1 MPTTHN
7 HKKFLEEFDPIKI
20 NKLVEHKSFD
30 YSELMEDMKDL
41 FRAEAFY
48 RKHKKYSNINI
59 LNGYKPQKYL
69 YRYVS
74 YQHFVQYVSNS
85 YLAFIS
91 PQLWQDP
98 FEKRFLDT
106 DYTRY
111 KYTQPEIFCMCTTE
125 NGIENEDAAWRLYGN
140 GGDKTLRI
148 KINVDKLLYV
158 LNEYSLISG
167 VSIFVGKMNYEF
179 SRKDI
184 EQLHTGENEFYHTQ
198 FFYEPFDDHNYLSL
212 MCLKQ
217 NAYQYENEVRLFC
230 CRPYSGLSR
239 DLMINVPIE
248 LNDIIEE
255 VVVGP
260 IYPFSLK
267 DPRSS
272 YFKEYN
278 DLDFK
283 VYSSCL
289 IDLLPTI
296 PIVQSSINIIEQ
308 LEVV

>member
-7 HKKFLEEFDPIKI
+7 YKKFLEDFDPIKI
-20 NKLVEHKSFD
+20 NKLAEHKNFD
-30 YSELMEDMKDL
+30 YSKLMEETKDL
-41 FRAEAFY
+41 FRAEAFC

-91 PQLWQDP
+91 PHLWQDP

-140 GGDKTLRI
+140 GGDKILKI

-198 FFYEPFDDHNYLSL
+198 FFYEPFDDQNYLSL

-239 DLMINVPIE
+239 DFMINVPIE
-248 LNDIIEE
+248 LNNIIEE

-260 IYPFSLK
+260 IYPFSMK

-283 VYSSCL
+283 VYSNCL

-296 PIVQSSINIIEQ
+296 PIIQSSINIIEQ